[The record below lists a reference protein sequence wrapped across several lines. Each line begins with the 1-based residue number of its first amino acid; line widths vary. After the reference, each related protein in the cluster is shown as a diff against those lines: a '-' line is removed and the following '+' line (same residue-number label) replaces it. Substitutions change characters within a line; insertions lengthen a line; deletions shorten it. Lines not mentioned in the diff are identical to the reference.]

1 MRRRNVLGLACGAVL
16 WAAGGRAQGN
26 SLPIIGFL
34 SLAAPEA
41 FAHLLEAYLRGLR
54 NAGFVEGDNVTIEYR
69 WAHGQYDQLPALAAD
84 LVNRNVDVIVSSGGD
99 RPSLAVKDATS
110 TIPVVFVGSDDPV
123 GLGLVESLSHPGGN
137 MTGGSLF
144 TSELEV
150 KKLELLGEVVP
161 DAKRIGMLANP
172 NNPAAKSD
180 IEKVEAAARARH
192 KELQIVEATSTAEI
206 DAVLASL
213 EGRQLGGLV
222 VGHDPLFNSRREQIV
237 ALVNKLSLPA
247 IYEHREFVSA
257 GGLMSYG
264 SDIAENYRKAAEY
277 TARILRG
284 AAPAELPVQQATKF
298 LLTINLRAAKEL
310 GLEFPNLMLVR
321 ADEIVE

>member
-1 MRRRNVLGLACGAVL
+1 MVL
-16 WAAGGRAQGN
+16 WASGGRAQEN
-26 SLPIIGFL
+26 RLPVIGFL

-41 FAHLLEAYLRGLR
+41 FAHLLEAYLQGLR
-54 NAGFVEGDNVTIEYR
+54 NAGFVEGDTVTIEYR
-69 WAHGQYDQLPALAAD
+69 WAHGQYDQLPSLAAD
-84 LVNRNVDVIVSSGGD
+84 LVTREVDVIVSSGGD

-123 GLGLVESLSHPGGN
+123 GLGLVKSLSHPAGN

-150 KKLELLGEVVP
+150 KKLELLNEMVP
-161 DAKRIGMLANP
+161 GAKRIGMLANP

-180 IEKVEAAARARH
+180 IEKVDAAARARN
-192 KELQIVEATSTAEI
+192 KELQVVEATSNEEI
-206 DAVLASL
+206 DTALASL

-298 LLTINLRAAKEL
+298 LLTINLKAAKGL
-310 GLEFPNLMLVR
+310 GLDFPAPMLVR
-321 ADEIVE
+321 ADEVFE